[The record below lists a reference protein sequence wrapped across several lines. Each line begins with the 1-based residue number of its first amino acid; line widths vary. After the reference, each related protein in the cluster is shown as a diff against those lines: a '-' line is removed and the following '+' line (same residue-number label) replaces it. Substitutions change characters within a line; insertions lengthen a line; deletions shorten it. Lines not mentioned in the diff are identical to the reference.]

1 MELLSTANLGSIRQR
16 QGGTGLPVNGRRRM
30 HIRNQTENLTRSL
43 PPLAAAAFYQEL
55 RLTSLIL
62 QDLRLRKLSSLVQ
75 SRLFKRS
82 EERRVGKGVDLDSR
96 RSIT

>member
-75 SRLFKRS
+75 SRLFKVATMHAVAS
-82 EERRVGKGVDLDSR
+82 QPESALTLSKH
-96 RSIT
+96 